1 MFKKNCQKI
10 GIYKSTIT
18 ILRYFKTMMEVD
30 GLQPTN
36 LSISKW
42 SAPPPEPQ
50 HNIYKNGASIDRQNV
65 VTRLLK

>member
-1 MFKKNCQKI
+1 MLKKNCQKI

-18 ILRYFKTMMEVD
+18 ILRYIKTTMEAD
-30 GLQPTN
+30 GLQTTN

-42 SAPPPEPQ
+42 SALPPEPQ
-50 HNIYKNGASIDRQNV
+50 HNMYKNGASIDRQNV